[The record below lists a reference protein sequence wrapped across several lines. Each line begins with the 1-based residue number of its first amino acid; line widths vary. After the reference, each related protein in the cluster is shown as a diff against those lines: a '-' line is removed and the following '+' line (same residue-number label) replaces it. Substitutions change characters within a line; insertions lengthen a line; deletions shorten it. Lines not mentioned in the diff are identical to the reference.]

1 LLLDLT
7 TGFIEKLA
15 KEFRE
20 ADPEIKEHF
29 VQSSVAMLEILTETL
44 KTSIRFEEK

>member
-1 LLLDLT
+1 MVKGLSLATDHLS
-7 TGFIEKLA
+7 IPEK
-15 KEFRE
+15 
-20 ADPEIKEHF
+20 KEHF